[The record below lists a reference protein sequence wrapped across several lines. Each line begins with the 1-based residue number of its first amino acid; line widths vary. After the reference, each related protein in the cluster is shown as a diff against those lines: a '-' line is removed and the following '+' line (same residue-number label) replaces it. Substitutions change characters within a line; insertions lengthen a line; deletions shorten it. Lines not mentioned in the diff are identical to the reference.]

1 MPDAA
6 KLLETLVIAAV
17 LAGALLGPP
26 PSAPRRDVAVAVAAS
41 GVSIYVLALIV
52 ALVGH
57 GAVGTLLVGPGVA
70 VLALAGWLA
79 RGADDGGSSDD
90 ELPEPDMPIDWNDF
104 DRLRDDWSRNRPAT
118 RVPSLVA

>member
-41 GVSIYVLALIV
+41 GVSIYGLALIV
-52 ALVGH
+52 ALLGH

-70 VLALAGWLA
+70 VLALAGWLS
-79 RGADDGGSSDD
+79 RSHDDGGSSDD
-90 ELPEPDMPIDWNDF
+90 DLPEPDAPVDWDEF
-104 DRLRDDWSRNRPAT
+104 DRLRDEWSRTGPPVLIGA
-118 RVPSLVA
+118 

>member
-6 KLLETLVIAAV
+6 KLLETIVIAAV

-26 PSAPRRDVAVAVAAS
+26 PAAPRRGVAVAAAAS
-41 GVSIYVLALIV
+41 GVSIYALALIV
-52 ALVGH
+52 ALLGNAV
-57 GAVGTLLVGPGVA
+57 VGTVLVGPGVA
-70 VLALAGWLA
+70 VLAFAGWLA
-79 RGADDGGSSDD
+79 RGADDGGRGDD
-90 ELPEPDMPIDWNDF
+90 ELPEPDAPVDWDEF